1 MRKKSFAK
9 VNIFLKIVGTRDNF
23 HLLASRF
30 VKVKSLYDTIFF
42 EKKSL
47 PSDEF
52 VLEGK
57 FGCET
62 KKNTIYKI
70 YKELEKFQE
79 VKKFFKTYKVVVE
92 KNIPEFAGLG
102 GGSSNCATFLN
113 LCDEVCSL
121 NLPIEEKIKIGKSV
135 GSDVAFFI
143 YEYDS
148 ANVFGV
154 GEIVEEFKEEVPDI
168 KTFTP
173 PIECSTPAVYKEF
186 RENFLN
192 FDKEL
197 ADKLL
202 KLNSKEILK
211 NYKKEELNDLFLPA
225 LKLYP
230 KLKDYIKENYFF
242 SGSGSTLFWY

>member
-1 MRKKSFAK
+1 MIRKSYAK
-9 VNIFLKIVGTRDNF
+9 INIFLKIVGIKDDY

-30 VKVKSLYDTIFF
+30 VKVKNLYDTISF

-47 PSDEF
+47 PNDEF
-52 VLEGK
+52 ILEGR

-62 KKNTIYKI
+62 KRNTIYKI
-70 YKELEKFQE
+70 YKELKKFWE
-79 VKKFFKTYKVVVE
+79 VEEFFKTYKVVVE

-113 LCDEVCSL
+113 MCNEICSL
-121 NLPIEEKIKIGKSV
+121 NLSLEKKIEIGKSI

-143 YEYDS
+143 YGYDS

-154 GEIVEEFKEEVPDI
+154 GEIVKEFKEEALDI

-173 PIECSTPAVYKEF
+173 PIECSTPLVYKEF
-186 RENFLN
+186 RKNFLN
-192 FDKEL
+192 FDRGL
-197 ADKLL
+197 ANKLL
-202 KLNSKEILK
+202 KLNSKEILRK
-211 NYKKEELNDLFLPA
+211 YKKEQLNDLFLPA

-230 KLKDYIKENYFF
+230 KLKEYIKENYFF